1 MILFLIFQI
10 EEMNNFLQKL
20 DPRYL
25 LGPEWDMYLMTFFA
39 LLIGFIILL
48 LILQMNKK
56 KIIITIFIEI
66 NKNF

>member
-1 MILFLIFQI
+1 
-10 EEMNNFLQKL
+10 MNNFLQKL

-48 LILQMNKK
+48 RRIR
-56 KIIITIFIEI
+56 
-66 NKNF
+66 